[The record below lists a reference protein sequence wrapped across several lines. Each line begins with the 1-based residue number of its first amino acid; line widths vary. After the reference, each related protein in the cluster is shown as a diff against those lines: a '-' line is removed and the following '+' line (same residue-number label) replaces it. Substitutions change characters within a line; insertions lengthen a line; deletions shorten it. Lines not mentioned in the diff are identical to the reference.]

1 MRPGR
6 ARLNSG
12 PAATASRAWLAL
24 ASVAV
29 AAIATWEAQA
39 HNAGVSTSRI
49 VVHGRTVEVEIN
61 ALGRDYEK
69 SAGVRIT
76 EAGSGE
82 VNRVALAVMA
92 PSVLT
97 YIGDHVAVFAGR
109 QQCAPRPGTAL
120 PADTHVLVTVA
131 WTCPLD
137 GGELRYR
144 ATLFHDVDPTAR
156 HLAIIATES
165 GERELALDSR
175 APEVA
180 LSGAGSS
187 ALQVV
192 GRFVQAGIEHIFLGY
207 DHIAFLAAIVLWAQR
222 LWPVIKI
229 VTAFT
234 IAHSITL
241 SLAALQIV
249 VFPSAIVEPAIA
261 VTIIFVAVE
270 NFFSRNVDGRWR
282 VTFVFGLIHGFG
294 FASALQEI
302 GLPANAAV
310 PALAAFNIGV
320 EIGQVVIVALIFP
333 LLLWSDRIGHRRR
346 GTQGTASGGGL
357 LLFSGDLVGRALLA
371 HGTHRAPLKHR
382 PVALAPCAIRPWSTA
397 LSRTGGDR
405 SRQGCPTA
413 SDQRRPEA
421 SPRTTL
427 LPGRDHAGEM
437 GLQ

>member
-6 ARLNSG
+6 ARLNSS

-61 ALGRDYEK
+61 A
-69 SAGVRIT
+69 
-76 EAGSGE
+76 
-82 VNRVALAVMA
+82 
-92 PSVLT
+92 
-97 YIGDHVAVFAGR
+97 
-109 QQCAPRPGTAL
+109 
-120 PADTHVLVTVA
+120 
-131 WTCPLD
+131 LD

-261 VTIIFVAVE
+261 ATIIFVAVE

-333 LLLWSDRIGHRRR
+333 LLLWSDRIGHRAAARKGR
-346 GTQGTASGGGL
+346 HPAVVYFCSAAILSAGL
-357 LLFSGDLVGRALLA
+357 YWLMV
-371 HGTHRAPLKHR
+371 
-382 PVALAPCAIRPWSTA
+382 
-397 LSRTGGDR
+397 RTV
-405 SRQGCPTA
+405 
-413 SDQRRPEA
+413 
-421 SPRTTL
+421 
-427 LPGRDHAGEM
+427 LP
-437 GLQ
+437 

>member
-1 MRPGR
+1 MNWELRRTRSIQSPRMRPGR
-6 ARLNSG
+6 ARLNSRL
-12 PAATASRAWLAL
+12 AVTVSRAWLAL

-29 AAIATWEAQA
+29 AAVATWEAQA

-49 VVHGRTVEVEIN
+49 VIHGRTVEVEIN

-69 SAGVRIT
+69 AAGIRIT

-82 VNRVALAVMA
+82 VNRLALAVMA

-144 ATLFHDVDPTAR
+144 ATLFHDVDPSAR

-207 DHIAFLAAIVLWAQR
+207 DHIAFLAAIVLWADH

-241 SLAALQIV
+241 SLAALQV
-249 VFPSAIVEPAIA
+249 VVIPSASNP
-261 VTIIFVAVE
+261 
-270 NFFSRNVDGRWR
+270 
-282 VTFVFGLIHGFG
+282 
-294 FASALQEI
+294 
-302 GLPANAAV
+302 
-310 PALAAFNIGV
+310 
-320 EIGQVVIVALIFP
+320 
-333 LLLWSDRIGHRRR
+333 
-346 GTQGTASGGGL
+346 
-357 LLFSGDLVGRALLA
+357 
-371 HGTHRAPLKHR
+371 
-382 PVALAPCAIRPWSTA
+382 
-397 LSRTGGDR
+397 R
-405 SRQGCPTA
+405 SP
-413 SDQRRPEA
+413 QR
-421 SPRTTL
+421 SCL
-427 LPGRDHAGEM
+427 
-437 GLQ
+437 

>member
-1 MRPGR
+1 MNWALRRTRFVESLRMRPGH

-12 PAATASRAWLAL
+12 PPTTISRAWLAL
-24 ASVAV
+24 ASVAF

-49 VVHGRTVEVEIN
+49 VIHDRRVDVEIN

-69 SAGVRIT
+69 AAGVRII

-82 VNRVALAVMA
+82 VNRVALAIMA

-97 YIGDHVAVFAGR
+97 YVGDHVAVFAGEQR
-109 QQCAPRPGTAL
+109 CAPGPGTTR

-131 WTCPLD
+131 WTCPLN

-165 GERELALDSR
+165 GERELALDST

-187 ALQVV
+187 VFQVV
-192 GRFVQAGIEHIFLGY
+192 GRFVEAGIEHIFLGY
-207 DHIAFLAAIVLWAQR
+207 DHIAFLAAIVLWAQH

-241 SLAALQIV
+241 SLAALQV
-249 VFPSAIVEPAIA
+249 VVIPSAIVEPAIA
-261 VTIIFVAVE
+261 ATIMFVAAE

-282 VTFVFGLIHGFG
+282 
-294 FASALQEI
+294 S
-302 GLPANAAV
+302 
-310 PALAAFNIGV
+310 
-320 EIGQVVIVALIFP
+320 
-333 LLLWSDRIGHRRR
+333 
-346 GTQGTASGGGL
+346 
-357 LLFSGDLVGRALLA
+357 
-371 HGTHRAPLKHR
+371 
-382 PVALAPCAIRPWSTA
+382 
-397 LSRTGGDR
+397 R
-405 SRQGCPTA
+405 SR
-413 SDQRRPEA
+413 E
-421 SPRTTL
+421 
-427 LPGRDHAGEM
+427 
-437 GLQ
+437 

>member
-1 MRPGR
+1 MRPGG
-6 ARLNSG
+6 ARLKRG
-12 PAATASRAWLAL
+12 PPTTTSRAWLAL

-39 HNAGVSTSRI
+39 HNPGVSTSRI
-49 VVHGRTVEVEIN
+49 VVHGRTVDVEIN

-69 SAGVRIT
+69 AAGVRIT

-82 VNRVALAVMA
+82 VNRVALAMMA

-97 YIGDHVAVFAGR
+97 YVGDHVAVFAGR
-109 QQCAPRPGTAL
+109 QRCAPRPGTAR
-120 PADTHVLVTVA
+120 PADTHVLVTLA
-131 WTCPLD
+131 WTCPLN

-187 ALQVV
+187 VLQVV
-192 GRFVQAGIEHIFLGY
+192 GRFVRAGIEHIFLGY

-241 SLAALQIV
+241 SLAALQV
-249 VFPSAIVEPAIA
+249 VVIPSAIVEAAIPA
-261 VTIIFVAVE
+261 TIMFVAVE

-333 LLLWSDRIGHRRR
+333 LLLWLDRIGHRAATRDGR
-346 GTQGTASGGGL
+346 NPAVVYLCSAAILPVGL
-357 LLFSGDLVGRALLA
+357 YWLMV
-371 HGTHRAPLKHR
+371 
-382 PVALAPCAIRPWSTA
+382 
-397 LSRTGGDR
+397 RTV
-405 SRQGCPTA
+405 
-413 SDQRRPEA
+413 
-421 SPRTTL
+421 
-427 LPGRDHAGEM
+427 LP
-437 GLQ
+437 

>member
-261 VTIIFVAVE
+261 ATIIFVAVE

-333 LLLWSDRIGHRRR
+333 LLLW
-346 GTQGTASGGGL
+346 
-357 LLFSGDLVGRALLA
+357 FGRALLA

-421 SPRTTL
+421 SPCTTL
-427 LPGRDHAGEM
+427 LPGRDHAVEM

>member
-6 ARLNSG
+6 TRLKRG
-12 PAATASRAWLAL
+12 PTTTASRAWLAL

-29 AAIATWEAQA
+29 AAVATCEARA

-49 VVHGRTVEVEIN
+49 AIHGRTVDVEIN

-69 SAGVRIT
+69 AAGVRIT

-82 VNRVALAVMA
+82 VNRVALAIMA

-97 YIGDHVAVFAGR
+97 YIGDHIAVFADSQR
-109 QQCAPRPGTAL
+109 CAPRPGMAR

-131 WTCPLD
+131 WTCPSN

-187 ALQVV
+187 VLQVG
-192 GRFVQAGIEHIFLGY
+192 GRFVRAGIEHIFLGY

-241 SLAALQIV
+241 SLAALQV
-249 VFPSAIVEPAIA
+249 VVVPSAIVEAAIPA
-261 VTIIFVAVE
+261 TIIFVAVE

-310 PALAAFNIGV
+310 LALAAFNIGV

-333 LLLWSDRIGHRRR
+333 LLLWSDRCGNLAATRDGRNPAVVYFCSATIL
-346 GTQGTASGGGL
+346 TA
-357 LLFSGDLVGRALLA
+357 ALYWLME
-371 HGTHRAPLKHR
+371 
-382 PVALAPCAIRPWSTA
+382 
-397 LSRTGGDR
+397 RTV
-405 SRQGCPTA
+405 
-413 SDQRRPEA
+413 
-421 SPRTTL
+421 
-427 LPGRDHAGEM
+427 LP
-437 GLQ
+437 

>member
-1 MRPGR
+1 MNWALRRTRIVQSLRMRPGR
-6 ARLNSG
+6 ARLNRG
-12 PAATASRAWLAL
+12 PPTTTSRAWLAL

-29 AAIATWEAQA
+29 AAVATSEAQA

-49 VVHGRTVEVEIN
+49 VIHGGTVDVEIN

-69 SAGVRIT
+69 AAGVRIT

-82 VNRVALAVMA
+82 VNRVALAIMA

-97 YIGDHVAVFAGR
+97 YVGDHVVVFAGR
-109 QQCAPRPGTAL
+109 QRCAPRPGTAR

-131 WTCPLD
+131 WTCPLN
-137 GGELRYR
+137 GSELRYR

-165 GERELALDSR
+165 GELELALDSR

-187 ALQVV
+187 VLQVV
-192 GRFVQAGIEHIFLGY
+192 GRFVRAGIEHIFLGY

-241 SLAALQIV
+241 SLAALQV
-249 VFPSAIVEPAIA
+249 VVIPSAIVEAAIPA
-261 VTIIFVAVE
+261 TIMFVAVE
-270 NFFSRNVDGRWR
+270 NFFSRKVDGRWR

-302 GLPANAAV
+302 GLP
-310 PALAAFNIGV
+310 AAFNIGV

-333 LLLWSDRIGHRRR
+333 LLLWSDRIGHRAATRDGR
-346 GTQGTASGGGL
+346 NPAVVYFCSAAILPVGL
-357 LLFSGDLVGRALLA
+357 YWLMV
-371 HGTHRAPLKHR
+371 
-382 PVALAPCAIRPWSTA
+382 
-397 LSRTGGDR
+397 RTV
-405 SRQGCPTA
+405 
-413 SDQRRPEA
+413 
-421 SPRTTL
+421 
-427 LPGRDHAGEM
+427 LP
-437 GLQ
+437 

>member
-1 MRPGR
+1 MNWALRRTRFIQSLRMRPGR

-261 VTIIFVAVE
+261 ATIIFVAVE

-333 LLLWSDRIGHRRR
+333 LLLWSDRIGHRAAARNGR
-346 GTQGTASGGGL
+346 HPAVVYFCSAAILSAGL
-357 LLFSGDLVGRALLA
+357 YWLMV
-371 HGTHRAPLKHR
+371 
-382 PVALAPCAIRPWSTA
+382 
-397 LSRTGGDR
+397 RTV
-405 SRQGCPTA
+405 
-413 SDQRRPEA
+413 
-421 SPRTTL
+421 
-427 LPGRDHAGEM
+427 LP
-437 GLQ
+437 

>member
-1 MRPGR
+1 M
-6 ARLNSG
+6 
-12 PAATASRAWLAL
+12 
-24 ASVAV
+24 
-29 AAIATWEAQA
+29 
-39 HNAGVSTSRI
+39 
-49 VVHGRTVEVEIN
+49 VHGRTVEVEIN

-120 PADTHVLVTVA
+120 PANTHVLVTVA

-144 ATLFHDVDPTAR
+144 ATLFHDVDPSAR

-175 APEVA
+175 TPEVA

-241 SLAALQIV
+241 SLAALQV
-249 VFPSAIVEPAIA
+249 VVVPSAIVEAAIPA
-261 VTIIFVAVE
+261 TIIFVAVE

-282 VTFVFGLIHGFG
+282 VTFVFRVRGRQQGRDDAQRAG
-294 FASALQEI
+294 VR
-302 GLPANAAV
+302 PAARRGR
-310 PALAAFNIGV
+310 P
-320 EIGQVVIVALIFP
+320 QH
-333 LLLWSDRIGHRRR
+333 HRRALPEPR
-346 GTQGTASGGGL
+346 HHHRRHAVSAEDAGTASGGGL

-421 SPRTTL
+421 SPRTTS
-427 LPGRDHAGEM
+427 LPGRDHALALGVEARAPSRCFSLSWRLRSACLASLIP
-437 GLQ
+437 LQAHPSARGPVYH

>member
-1 MRPGR
+1 MRSGR

-12 PAATASRAWLAL
+12 SLAAASRVWLAL
-24 ASVAV
+24 VGVAV
-29 AAIATWEAQA
+29 AAAATWEVQA

-49 VVHGRTVEVEIN
+49 VVDGRTVEVEIN

-76 EAGSGE
+76 EPGSGE

-97 YIGDHVAVFAGR
+97 YIGDHVAVFAGG
-109 QQCAPRPGTAL
+109 QQCAPGRGTAL
-120 PADTHVLVTVA
+120 PADTHVLVMVK

-156 HLAIIATES
+156 HVAIIVTES

-180 LSGAGSS
+180 LSGAGS
-187 ALQVV
+187 AVLQVV
-192 GRFVQAGIEHIFLGY
+192 GRFVQAGIEHIFLGF
-207 DHIAFLAAIVLWAQR
+207 DHIAFLAAIVLWAHR
-222 LWPVIKI
+222 LWPIIKI

-234 IAHSITL
+234 VAHSITL
-241 SLAALQIV
+241 SLAALHV
-249 VFPSAIVEPAIA
+249 VVIPSAIVEPAIA
-261 VTIIFVAVE
+261 ATVMFVAAE

-294 FASALQEI
+294 FASVLQEI

-320 EIGQVVIVALIFP
+320 EIGQVLIVALIFQ
-333 LLLWSDRIGHRRR
+333 LLLWSDRIGYEAAGRKKRHP
-346 GTQGTASGGGL
+346 AVVYFCSAAIL
-357 LLFSGDLVGRALLA
+357 LVGFYWLM
-371 HGTHRAPLKHR
+371 
-382 PVALAPCAIRPWSTA
+382 V
-397 LSRTGGDR
+397 RTV
-405 SRQGCPTA
+405 
-413 SDQRRPEA
+413 
-421 SPRTTL
+421 
-427 LPGRDHAGEM
+427 LP
-437 GLQ
+437 

>member
-1 MRPGR
+1 MNWALRRTRFVQSLRMRPGR
-6 ARLNSG
+6 ARLNTG
-12 PAATASRAWLAL
+12 PPTTTSRAWLAL

-29 AAIATWEAQA
+29 AAVATCEVQA

-49 VVHGRTVEVEIN
+49 VIHGRTVDVEIN

-69 SAGVRIT
+69 AAGVRIT

-82 VNRVALAVMA
+82 VNRVALAIMA

-109 QQCAPRPGTAL
+109 QRCAPKPGTAR

-131 WTCPLD
+131 WTCPLN

-165 GERELALDSR
+165 GERELAVDSS

-187 ALQVV
+187 LLQVV
-192 GRFVQAGIEHIFLGY
+192 GRFVRAGIEHIFLGY
-207 DHIAFLAAIVLWAQR
+207 DHIAFLFAIVLWAQR

-241 SLAALQIV
+241 SLAALQVIV
-249 VFPSAIVEPAIA
+249 IPSTIVEAAIPA
-261 VTIIFVAVE
+261 TIIFVAVE

-302 GLPANAAV
+302 GLPANAV
-310 PALAAFNIGV
+310 LPALAAFNVGV

-333 LLLWSDRIGHRRR
+333 LLLWSDRIGRWAAARDGR
-346 GTQGTASGGGL
+346 NPAVVYFCSAAILPVGL
-357 LLFSGDLVGRALLA
+357 YWLMVRTLV
-371 HGTHRAPLKHR
+371 P
-382 PVALAPCAIRPWSTA
+382 
-397 LSRTGGDR
+397 
-405 SRQGCPTA
+405 
-413 SDQRRPEA
+413 
-421 SPRTTL
+421 
-427 LPGRDHAGEM
+427 
-437 GLQ
+437 